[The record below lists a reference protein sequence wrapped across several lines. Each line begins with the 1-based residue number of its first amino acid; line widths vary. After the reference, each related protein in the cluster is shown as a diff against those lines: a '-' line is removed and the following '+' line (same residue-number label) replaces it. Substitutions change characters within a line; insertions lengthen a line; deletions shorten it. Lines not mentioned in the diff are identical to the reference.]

1 MRIRFRFGLAA
12 WSNSHFDNALYP
24 LRTPHAEYL
33 PRYSQLFEVAEAT
46 ILSHRMPGRQ
56 MLEDW
61 IAQTPAGFE
70 FLPKMHEA
78 VTHKGGGLEMA
89 KTYLQ
94 LLQPLRDAK
103 KLGPVLLQFPASLT
117 HEKGFDLVQDLL
129 RLGEPGCFAV
139 EVRNMG
145 WYTDAFR
152 ALLEDHEAALVWG
165 TFPKAFAPP
174 WNTSEKGYI
183 RFTGKVMDLRG
194 RYITQA
200 DRLTDV
206 LEMRKRVEQAT
217 WKEAYCIVTNPF
229 EGNAVDSMPR
239 IVGALTDADNGKRY
253 MHKPGETLLKDP
265 PGYVPPPETAKP
277 RKSSRKKAPPATD
290 GSKQTTLDHG

>member
-1 MRIRFRFGLAA
+1 VRIRFGLAA
-12 WSNSHFDNALYP
+12 WSNTHFDNALYP

-33 PRYSQLFEVAEAT
+33 PRYAQLFDVAEAT

-61 IAQTPAGFE
+61 IEQTPKGFE

-94 LLQPLRDAK
+94 LLQPLRDAG
-103 KLGPVLLQFPASLT
+103 KLGPVLLQFPASLKR
-117 HEKGFDLVQDLL
+117 EKGAALLQDLL
-129 RLGEPGCFAV
+129 RLGETGSFAV
-139 EVRNMG
+139 EVRSMD

-152 ALLEDHEAALVWG
+152 ELLEDHEAALVWG

-174 WNTSEKGYI
+174 WNTSEKGYV

-194 RYITQA
+194 RYVTQQ
-200 DRLTDV
+200 DRLADV

-217 WKEAYCIVTNPF
+217 WKDAYCIVTNPF
-229 EGNAVDSMPR
+229 EGNAVDSMAR
-239 IVGALTDADNGKRY
+239 IVAALTTPENGQRY
-253 MHKPGETLLKDP
+253 THKPGETLLKDP

-277 RKSSRKKAPPATD
+277 RGSRKAKAAVDD
-290 GSKQTTLDHG
+290 GSKQTTLGFE